1 MPPSN
6 PPRPRRWWALAAVVA
21 CLLLI
26 GLDTTTV
33 FLALPELMI
42 ALPASAGQLQGV
54 FVGYLLAFGLLM
66 VPLGALAD
74 RLGRRR
80 VLLAGLL
87 VLGLGAAGAA
97 LADSVAALLVARVAM
112 GVGAAVVMPTAMAML
127 PVLFPPQER
136 ARAFAVASAAVSL
149 GLCLGPLVAGALL
162 ERYWWGS
169 VFLVDLPLVV
179 VAALLVAVLFP
190 ESRVAVG
197 RRAVGGGSRLS
208 RPALVLALVYV
219 LMTGFLFVLTPYLDG
234 VGSARGLAAGLR
246 LLPLVGAL
254 LVGAGLGE
262 RLGAQVGPRAPAVVG
277 ALLVAAGLAL
287 FATAGTATAAARVT
301 TGLVAVGAGLGAM
314 LTSAMRAATA
324 AAPDDL
330 LGVVRFTTAVRQVA
344 GAVGVLLA
352 GTALTL
358 AYRDDSSAVGAHLGA
373 ALRRAQE
380 AGPGGAEL
388 RAAARL
394 AYVDGLHAAVLVG
407 VGVALLA
414 AGIAATGRFAPPA
427 EERSP
432 ASRQPAP
439 AGADRP
445 A

>member
-1 MPPSN
+1 MPPST

-33 FLALPELMI
+33 FLALPELMT

-54 FVGYLLAFGLLM
+54 FVGYLLTFGLLM
-66 VPLGALAD
+66 VPLGTLAD

-97 LADSVAALLVARVAM
+97 LADSVAALLVARVGM
-112 GVGAAVVMPTAMAML
+112 GVGAAVIMPTAMAML
-127 PVLFPPQER
+127 PVLFAPAER
-136 ARAFAVASAAVSL
+136 GRAFAVASAAVSL

-162 ERYWWGS
+162 QRYWWGS
-169 VFLVDLPLVV
+169 VFLVDLPIVA

-190 ESRVAVG
+190 ESRVAAG
-197 RRAVGGGSRLS
+197 APAAGGGPRLS
-208 RPALVLALVYV
+208 RPVLVLALVYV

-262 RLGAQVGPRAPAVVG
+262 RVGARVGPRVPAVAG
-277 ALLVAAGLAL
+277 ALLLAAGLAV

-301 TGLVAVGAGLGAM
+301 VGLVAVGAGLGAM
-314 LTSAMRAATA
+314 LTTALRAATA
-324 AAPDDL
+324 ETPDDL
-330 LGVVRFTTAVRQVA
+330 LGVIRFTTAVRQVA
-344 GAVGVLLA
+344 GAAGVLLA
-352 GTALTL
+352 GTVLTL
-358 AYRDDSSAVGAHLGA
+358 AYRDGSAAVGAHLGA

-380 AGPGGAEL
+380 AGPAGAEL
-388 RAAARL
+388 RVAARL
-394 AYVDGLHAAVLVG
+394 AYLDGLHAAVLVG
-407 VGVALLA
+407 VGLALLA
-414 AGIAATGRFAPPA
+414 AGIAATGRFGPSADDRAPA
-427 EERSP
+427 AR
-432 ASRQPAP
+432 RPAP

>member
-1 MPPSN
+1 MSPPT

-33 FLALPELMI
+33 FLALPELMT

-54 FVGYLLAFGLLM
+54 FVGYLLAFGLLL

-87 VLGLGAAGAA
+87 VLGLGAAAAA
-97 LADSVAALLVARVAM
+97 LAGSVTALLVARVAM

-127 PVLFPPQER
+127 PVLFPPEER
-136 ARAFAVASAAVSL
+136 GRAFAAASAAVSL

-162 ERYWWGS
+162 QRYWWGS
-169 VFLVDLPLVV
+169 VFLVDLPIVV
-179 VAALLVAVLFP
+179 VAGLLVAVLFP
-190 ESRVAVG
+190 ESRVARGAPVG
-197 RRAVGGGSRLS
+197 AGGRRLS
-208 RPALVLALVYV
+208 RPVLVLALVYV

-254 LVGAGLGE
+254 LMGAGLGE
-262 RLGAQVGPRAPAVVG
+262 RVGARVGPRAPAVAG
-277 ALLVAAGLAL
+277 ALLIAAGLAL

-301 TGLVAVGAGLGAM
+301 GGLVAVGAGLGAM
-314 LTSAMRAATA
+314 LSGAMRAATGE
-324 AAPDDL
+324 APDDL
-330 LGVVRFTTAVRQVA
+330 LGVVRFSTAVRQVA

-352 GTALTL
+352 GTVLTL
-358 AYRDDSSAVGAHLGA
+358 AYRAGSAPVGAHLGV
-373 ALRRAQE
+373 ALRRAEE
-380 AGPGGAEL
+380 AGAGGAGL

-394 AYVDGLHAAVLVG
+394 AYVDGLHAAALLG
-407 VGVALLA
+407 VALALLA
-414 AGIAATGRFAPPA
+414 AGIAATGRFGPLPND
-427 EERSP
+427 
-432 ASRQPAP
+432 PAP
-439 AGADRP
+439 AQRRP
-445 A
+445 APANADHPA

>member
-1 MPPSN
+1 MPPT
-6 PPRPRRWWALAAVVA
+6 PPRSRRWWALAAVVA

-33 FLALPELMI
+33 FLALPELMT

-54 FVGYLLAFGLLM
+54 FVGYLLTFGLLM
-66 VPLGALAD
+66 VPLGTLAD

-87 VLGLGAAGAA
+87 VLGLGAGGAA

-127 PVLFPPQER
+127 PVLFPPEER
-136 ARAFAVASAAVSL
+136 GRAFAVASAAVSL

-169 VFLVDLPLVV
+169 IFLVDLPIVV
-179 VAALLVAVLFP
+179 VAVLLVAVLFP
-190 ESRVAVG
+190 ESRVAAGPPVVAG
-197 RRAVGGGSRLS
+197 PRLS
-208 RPALVLALVYV
+208 RPVLVLALVYV

-262 RLGAQVGPRAPAVVG
+262 RLGARVGPRAPAVAG
-277 ALLVAAGLAL
+277 ALLLGAGLAL

-301 TGLVAVGAGLGAM
+301 VGLVAVGAGLGAM
-314 LTSAMRAATA
+314 LTSALRAATA
-324 AAPDDL
+324 ETPDDL

-352 GTALTL
+352 GTVLTL
-358 AYRDDSSAVGAHLGA
+358 AYRDGSSGLGAHLGA

-380 AGPGGAEL
+380 AGPAGAEL

-394 AYVDGLHAAVLVG
+394 AYVDGLHAAALVG
-407 VGVALLA
+407 VGLALLA
-414 AGIAATGRFAPPA
+414 AGIAATGRFGPRTDAPVPGARPPA
-427 EERSP
+427 LAAAEYP
-432 ASRQPAP
+432 
-439 AGADRP
+439 G
-445 A
+445 

>member
-1 MPPSN
+1 MPPST

-33 FLALPELMI
+33 FLALPELMT

-97 LADSVAALLVARVAM
+97 LAGSVAALLVARVAM

-127 PVLFPPQER
+127 PVLFPPEER
-136 ARAFAVASAAVSL
+136 GRAFAAASAAVSL

-162 ERYWWGS
+162 ERYWWGA
-169 VFLVDLPLVV
+169 VFLVDLPIVV

-190 ESRVAVG
+190 ETRAAG
-197 RRAVGGGSRLS
+197 RPAAVGGARLS
-208 RPALVLALVYV
+208 RPVLVLALVYV
-219 LMTGFLFVLTPYLDG
+219 LMTGFLFILTPYLNG
-234 VGSARGLAAGLR
+234 VGSAGGLSAGLR

-254 LVGAGLGE
+254 LVGAGLSE
-262 RLGAQVGPRAPAVVG
+262 RVGARVGPRAPVLAG
-277 ALLVAAGLAL
+277 ALLVAAGQAL
-287 FATAGTATAAARVT
+287 FTTAGTATAAARVT
-301 TGLVAVGAGLGAM
+301 AGLVAVGAGLGAM
-314 LTSAMRAATA
+314 LSGAMRAATA
-324 AAPDDL
+324 DTPDDL

-344 GAVGVLLA
+344 GAAGVLLA
-352 GTALTL
+352 GTVLTL
-358 AYRDDSSAVGAHLGA
+358 AYRAGSAGVGAHLGA
-373 ALRRAQE
+373 ALRRAEE
-380 AGPGGAEL
+380 AGAAGAEL

-394 AYVDGLHAAVLVG
+394 AYVDGLHAAALLG
-407 VGVALLA
+407 LGLALLA
-414 AGIAATGRFAPPA
+414 AGIAATGRFGPPA
-427 EERSP
+427 GDP
-432 ASRQPAP
+432 APAAGHPIP
-439 AGADRP
+439 AGADRS